1 MVSADSLKDILC
13 QPKLKKT
20 QKLLIC
26 LAVDVDHP
34 KSIAEIKKLALSG
47 GLNSVQRDKNL
58 SLYLTRAS
66 LYAARTPEGWSLTL
80 PGKMYVEG
88 LVKPFIKRP
97 VAKVTTNLRIHLAKI
112 SDPDTMAFIEEAI
125 ACCEAGFWRAAVV
138 LSWEGAVSVLYDHVM
153 LHKLANFNTEAHR
166 NDAKWKTAKTKDHLA
181 RMKESDFLITLQ
193 GIAVLDKNV
202 RMELGHC
209 LELRN
214 GCGHPSSLQIGEHR
228 TAAHLEM
235 LILNVFAKF
244 VAQKETSDFFATALA
259 DWDEFIAGMEENRK
273 RGLLGFF

>member
-47 GLNSVQRDKNL
+47 GLNWVQKDKNL

-66 LYAARTPEGWSLTL
+66 LYAARIPEGWSLTL
-80 PGKMYVEG
+80 PGKAYVEG

-97 VAKVTTNLRIHLAKI
+97 VAKVTTDLRTHLTKI
-112 SDPDTMAFIEEAI
+112 SDPDTKAFVEEAI
-125 ACCEAGFWRAAVV
+125 ACCEAGFWRSAVV
-138 LSWEGAVSVLYDHVM
+138 LSWEGAVSVLYGHVM
-153 LHKLANFNTEAHR
+153 QHKLAEFNTEAHL
-166 NDAKWKTAKTKDHLA
+166 NNPKWKTAKTKDHLA
-181 RMKESDFLITLQ
+181 RMQESDFLVTLQ
-193 GIAVLDKNV
+193 AISVLEKNV
-202 RMELGHC
+202 RLELGHC

-244 VAQKETSDFFATALA
+244 VVQKEPADMFAELLA
-259 DWDEFIAGMEENRK
+259 AWDKFVAEAVEK
-273 RGLLGFF
+273 